1 MCKSRLLLNDMP
13 VCHENLLKIPC
24 GRIIVTNGKISFA
37 FFVLLRR
44 RTEVCCSVG
53 ELNFSQ
59 DFMDERSGI
68 TSVTESLFKVLF
80 VLTKTLLD

>member
-13 VCHENLLKIPC
+13 VFNENRFKIQC
-24 GRIIVTNGKISFA
+24 GRVISGNKRQNFFHLLHFVTQSLCF
-37 FFVLLRR
+37 
-44 RTEVCCSVG
+44 VG

-59 DFMDERSGI
+59 GFMDERSGI